1 MPYQPNPDC
10 NHRLIQDLFL
20 EAGRIMEDTSA
31 ELALVLPRH
40 PDEVAV
46 CVERLRVAAKT
57 ILALA
62 NAARALTGPT
72 SITDQFPD
80 P

>member
-1 MPYQPNPDC
+1 MPYQSNPDC
-10 NHRLIQDLFL
+10 NYRLIQDLFL
-20 EAGRIMEDTSA
+20 EAGRIMEDASV

-46 CVERLRVAAKT
+46 CVERLGGAAKT

-62 NAARALTGPT
+62 NAAHALTGPI